1 MVAAAKT
8 VTIRNFITICPCYSV
23 TQRNKRHRTHNRLDC
38 LTSGAKCLPIGER
51 ARIWRVSLVNAR
63 ASALVNVKFIDGKSS
78 DSLMFP
84 VNAKAF

>member
-51 ARIWRVSLVNAR
+51 GQIRRDSLVNGR
-63 ASALVNVKFIDGKSS
+63 TSALVNVKFIDGESADFLS
-78 DSLMFP
+78 FA